1 MIGFGVTVNMASR
14 EYLTEIRETIYI
26 FQFLLSKEIGHGHL
40 PICLTEQQ
48 RC

>member
-1 MIGFGVTVNMASR
+1 MIGFGGTVNMASR
-14 EYLTEIRETIYI
+14 EYLTEIRETII